1 MAEID
6 AVYIDFQKN
15 FDSMPHNEILLQ
27 LWNTDIN
34 GSCRN
39 GLDHIK

>member
-15 FDSMPHNEILLQ
+15 FDSMPHNELLLHYGTQILMAPVEMV
-27 LWNTDIN
+27 
-34 GSCRN
+34 
-39 GLDHIK
+39 